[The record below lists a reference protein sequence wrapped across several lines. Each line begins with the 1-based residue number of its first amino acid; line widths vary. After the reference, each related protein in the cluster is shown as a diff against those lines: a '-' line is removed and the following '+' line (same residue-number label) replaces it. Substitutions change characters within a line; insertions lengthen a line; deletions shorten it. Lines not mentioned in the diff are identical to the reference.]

1 MTARLDAELVRRGL
15 ARSRGHARELVLA
28 GRVSV
33 GGLRSGKVSAPVA
46 DTDHLTVAPAGPEWV
61 GRAAVKLVGAF
72 DAFGPRGWTVDGLD
86 CVDVGAS
93 TGGFTQVLLHH
104 GARSVLAL
112 DVGHDQLAAPVRDD
126 PRVRERSGTS
136 LRGLEANAVG
146 GPFDRLV
153 ADLSFI
159 SLTLVAREVRGLL
172 SDRGE
177 AVLLVK
183 PQFEVGRTRLGK
195 NGLVRRS
202 GDRAESMTSVAAAL
216 GAAGLHVRGL
226 APSPVTGGTGNHE
239 YLLWMTTD
247 GSVGMAWEAVV
258 AEADL
263 LAANGAP

>member
-1 MTARLDAELVRRGL
+1 MTSRLDAALVHQGL

-33 GGLRSGKVSAPVA
+33 AGTVAVKISQPVPEDA
-46 DTDHLTVAPAGPEWV
+46 TLVVAPAGPEWV
-61 GRAAVKLVGAF
+61 GRAALKLVHAF
-72 DAFGPRGWTVDGLD
+72 DVFGPQGWTVAGHD
-86 CVDVGAS
+86 CIDVGAS

-112 DVGHDQLAAPVRDD
+112 DVGHGQLAEPVRSD
-126 PRVRERSGTS
+126 PRVRDRSGTS
-136 LRGLEANAVG
+136 IRGLVPADVD

-159 SLTLVAREVRGLL
+159 SLTLVARDLRGLL
-172 SDRGE
+172 SDHGE
-177 AVLLVK
+177 GVLLVK

-202 GDRAESMTSVAAAL
+202 GDRAQAISDVAQAL
-216 GAAGLHVRGL
+216 VDVGLHVRGL
-226 APSPVTGGTGNHE
+226 CESPVQGTSGNHE
-239 YLLWMTTD
+239 YLLWTTTD
-247 GSVGMAWEAVV
+247 DAVALTWEAVV
-258 AEADL
+258 AAADT